1 MTGFSFGRMAG
12 FCRLQLCSTYFLS
25 PRKTVP
31 ALVFLIIFIA
41 GLSIVAEEGD
51 IAGMMSVTED
61 LMLVLISFVILDL
74 YRDMTSE
81 NNAINRMLV
90 PASLM
95 EKYAAMYAGTAITS
109 AVIIISAAVLGSAIY
124 TAAGHFFYPDQTD
137 GIQLLF
143 FRTGG
148 WGWNDVLTACLL
160 ASGITWFAPFFRR
173 NMGHKAWKIC
183 AAAIIYMA
191 VLFLPGILKATG
203 AVSAGTAR
211 AATICI
217 LVTLIVLN
225 VRWGYLMLKNF
236 EFDRKGN
243 D

>member
-1 MTGFSFGRMAG
+1 MNNFSFRRMAG
-12 FCRLQLCSTYFLS
+12 FCRLQLCSTYFSS

-74 YRDMTSE
+74 YRDLTSE

-90 PASLM
+90 PASPA
-95 EKYAAMYAGTAITS
+95 EKYAALYAGAAITS
-109 AVIIISAAVLGSAIY
+109 AVIIFSAAVLGSAIY
-124 TAAGHFFYPDQTD
+124 TAAGHFLYPEQSDS
-137 GIQLLF
+137 IQLLF
-143 FRTGG
+143 FRDGG
-148 WGWNDVLTACLL
+148 WGWNNVLTACLL
-160 ASGITWFAPFFRR
+160 TTGITWFVPFARR
-173 NMGHKAWKIC
+173 NMGRKAWKIC
-183 AAAIIYMA
+183 AAVILYMA
-191 VLFLPGILKATG
+191 VLFLPGILKAAG
-203 AVSAGTAR
+203 AVSAGAAR
-211 AATICI
+211 TATICI
-217 LVTLIVLN
+217 MAALIVLN
-225 VRWGYLMLKNF
+225 VRWGYAMLKNF

>member
-1 MTGFSFGRMAG
+1 MAG
-12 FCRLQLCSTYFLS
+12 FCRLQLCSTYFSS

-31 ALVFLIIFIA
+31 ALVFLIVFIT
-41 GLSIVAEEGD
+41 GLSFLADEGNL
-51 IAGMMSVTED
+51 AGMMTVTED
-61 LMLVLISFVILDL
+61 LIQVLISFVILDL
-74 YRDMTSE
+74 YRDLTSE
-81 NNAINRMLV
+81 DNAINRMLV
-90 PASLM
+90 PASPA
-95 EKYAAMYAGTAITS
+95 EKYVALYAGAAITS
-109 AVIIISAAVLGSAIY
+109 AVILISATVLGSAIY

-203 AVSAGTAR
+203 AVPAGAAR

>member
-1 MTGFSFGRMAG
+1 MNNFSFRRMAG
-12 FCRLQLCSTYFLS
+12 FCRLQLCSTYFSS

-95 EKYAAMYAGTAITS
+95 EKYTAMYAGAAITS
-109 AVIIISAAVLGSAIY
+109 AVIIFSAAVLGSAIF
-124 TAAGHFFYPDQTD
+124 TAAGHFLYPEQSDS
-137 GIQLLF
+137 IQLLF
-143 FRTGG
+143 FRNGG
-148 WGWNDVLTACLL
+148 WGWNNVLTACLL
-160 ASGITWFAPFFRR
+160 TTGITWFVPFARR
-173 NMGHKAWKIC
+173 NMGRKAWKIC
-183 AAAIIYMA
+183 AAVILYMA
-191 VLFLPGILKATG
+191 VLFLPGILKAAG
-203 AVSAGTAR
+203 AVPAGAAR
-211 AATICI
+211 TATICI
-217 LVTLIVLN
+217 MAALIALN
-225 VRWGYLMLKNF
+225 VRWGYAMLKNF